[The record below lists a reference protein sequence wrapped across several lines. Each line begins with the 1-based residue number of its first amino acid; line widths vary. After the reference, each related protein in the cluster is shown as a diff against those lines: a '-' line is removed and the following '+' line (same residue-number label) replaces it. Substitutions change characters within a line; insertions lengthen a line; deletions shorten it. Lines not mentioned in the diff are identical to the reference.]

1 MDMEGS
7 HLFNGGEQ
15 LAPEGRK
22 PPGETLGFLTG
33 GIPLS
38 FAGVA
43 GEGGYST
50 KSYIRHRTNLTKGA
64 RNLAKLRKVPRNE
77 RYSTVHM

>member
-1 MDMEGS
+1 MEGPLQWGRAAGS
-7 HLFNGGEQ
+7 GGE
-15 LAPEGRK
+15 ARGNPR
-22 PPGETLGFLTG
+22 LTG

-50 KSYIRHRTNLTKGA
+50 NSYIRHRTNLTKGA